1 MLPEVN
7 GLDVCRVLRERSQ
20 VPVIMLTARS
30 TEEDTLD
37 GLAAGADDYVTKP
50 FSPRELVARVAA
62 VLRRTRPV
70 RDVVTCGDVEIDRVE
85 RTVRRR
91 GKLVAVTPAEFAILG
106 VLASAPGRAFTRAE
120 LAERSFGHDYEAL
133 ERTIDAHVMNL
144 RRKVESDRAEPRV
157 IVTAF
162 GIGYRLGAPDGH

>member
-1 MLPEVN
+1 
-7 GLDVCRVLRERSQ
+7 
-20 VPVIMLTARS
+20 
-30 TEEDTLD
+30 
-37 GLAAGADDYVTKP
+37 
-50 FSPRELVARVAA
+50 
-62 VLRRTRPV
+62 VLRRTRPA
-70 RDVVTCGDVEIDRVE
+70 RDVVTCGEVEIDRAA

-133 ERTIDAHVMNL
+133 ERTLDAHVMNL
-144 RRKVESDRAEPRV
+144 RRKVEADRSEPRV

-162 GIGYRLGAPDGH
+162 GIGYRLGTPDGY

>member
-1 MLPEVN
+1 MGSGRNSVDFRRQN
-7 GLDVCRVLRERSQ
+7 FVGCGIAKGMRSHASIGLEGSDIHHSN
-20 VPVIMLTARS
+20 
-30 TEEDTLD
+30 
-37 GLAAGADDYVTKP
+37 
-50 FSPRELVARVAA
+50 
-62 VLRRTRPV
+62 
-70 RDVVTCGDVEIDRVE
+70 
-85 RTVRRR
+85 
-91 GKLVAVTPAEFAILG
+91 
-106 VLASAPGRAFTRAE
+106 AFTRAE